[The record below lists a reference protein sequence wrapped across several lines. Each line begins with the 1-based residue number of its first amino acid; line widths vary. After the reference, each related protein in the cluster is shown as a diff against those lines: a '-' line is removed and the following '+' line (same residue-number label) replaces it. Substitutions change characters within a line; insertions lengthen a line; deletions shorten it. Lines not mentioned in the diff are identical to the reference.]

1 MQHLKQWVLSFF
13 FFGKEG
19 GIIVFGMDPVHSL
32 FSVLLLV
39 NYLMDFDQLEHII
52 IWDSK
57 RDDKILVTL
66 TYFSRSPVSFKSTN
80 KPCLHSIF

>member
-1 MQHLKQWVLSFF
+1 MG

-19 GIIVFGMDPVHSL
+19 GIIVFGMDSVHSL

-66 TYFSRSPVSFKSTN
+66 TYFQGHQCHLNLQTSLVCTLSSEPMARF
-80 KPCLHSIF
+80 